1 MSNIA
6 LFTSASAIMA
16 DLKAGLPGYLADEG
30 MRAELAHYNEEI
42 QSGPNYPTLSIKGKV
57 FTLHKD
63 GEATRLMRNEDEVL
77 QNIQVTVLRANPNA
91 RVFYAKKYSE
101 GDEGEAARP
110 DCYTN
115 NGQVPASDARSPQSR
130 KCALCPHAVWG
141 TGQEGVGT
149 ACKVN
154 TRLAIVAPEMLASG
168 KAEPT
173 LLRLPAGSRS
183 NFADLVKATKRHG
196 SPYFAAVAKVGFDP
210 DAPAPKLTFKLMGYL
225 NDDAFAQVREL
236 VDSDLVKEIVGMDE
250 RSRSSESA
258 DPAEVARAAVSKA
271 KATPAARSAVE
282 DADEDGVIDV
292 PAKPAKPAKP
302 VKSSPTPAPAV
313 DEDEDDELELPPPAP
328 APKPAAKPAAKK
340 ATAKPPQVPAEDD
353 VMGGLDALLGMPD
366 D

>member
-1 MSNIA
+1 MSSLS
-6 LFTSASAIMA
+6 LFTSATSILA
-16 DLKAGLPGYLADEG
+16 DLKSGLPGYLADDA
-30 MRAELAHYNEEI
+30 MRSELARYNEEI

-63 GEATRLMRNEDEVL
+63 GEATRLMRSEDEVL

-115 NGQVPASDARSPQSR
+115 NGKVPASDAREPQSH
-130 KCALCPHAVWG
+130 KCAICPHAVWG
-141 TGQEGVGT
+141 TGQDGVGT

-168 KAEPT
+168 NAEPT
-173 LLRLPAGSRS
+173 LLRLPAGSRA
-183 NFADLVKATKRHG
+183 NFADLVKAAKRHG

-225 NDDAFAQVREL
+225 NDAAFSQVREL
-236 VDSDLVKEIVGMDE
+236 MDSELVREIVGLDDQHAAPADA
-250 RSRSSESA
+250 SESA
-258 DPAEVARAAVSKA
+258 AVTAKAAMAKARAK
-271 KATPAARSAVE
+271 PAPTAAE
-282 DADEDGVIDV
+282 QADDDGVIDV
-292 PAKPAKPAKP
+292 PTRPAKAA
-302 VKSSPTPAPAV
+302 PAPAPV
-313 DEDEDDELELPPPAP
+313 EEDDAEEIAMPAAPAAPAPAP
-328 APKPAAKPAAKK
+328 APKPAAKKTA
-340 ATAKPPQVPAEDD
+340 AKPPKPSDD
-353 VMGGLDALLGMPD
+353 DDMLGNLDALLSMPD

>member
-6 LFTSASAIMA
+6 LFSNASAILA
-16 DLKAGLPGYLADEG
+16 DLKAGLPGYLSDASLRE
-30 MRAELAHYNEEI
+30 ELNHFNDEI
-42 QSGPNYPTLSIKGKV
+42 QTGPNYPTLSIKGKV

-63 GEATRLMRNEDEVL
+63 GEATRLMRTEDEVL

-101 GDEGEAARP
+101 GDEGDAARP

-115 NGQVPASDARSPQSR
+115 NGQAPASDAKEPQSH
-130 KCALCPHAVWG
+130 KCAVCPHAVWG
-141 TGQEGVGT
+141 TGQDGVGT

-168 KAEPT
+168 KAEPA

-210 DAPAPKLTFKLMGYL
+210 EAPAPKLTFKLVGYL
-225 NDDAFAQVREL
+225 NDAAFAQVREL
-236 VDSDLVKEIVGMDE
+236 VDSELVREIVGMDE
-250 RSRSSESA
+250 RSQ
-258 DPAEVARAAVSKA
+258 AAPVVP
-271 KATPAARSAVE
+271 ATPVRVAAQE
-282 DADEDGVIDV
+282 ADDDGVIDA
-292 PAKPAKPAKP
+292 PTKPAKPAQP
-302 VKSSPTPAPAV
+302 VMDEDDVVEIPTPAPKAV
-313 DEDEDDELELPPPAP
+313 S
-328 APKPAAKPAAKK
+328 KPAAKK
-340 ATAKPPQVPAEDD
+340 AAKPASPPAEDD